1 METRATR
8 REFLT
13 EVAIFG
19 AAAVTFLNEYLR
31 AFQEYST
38 IIFGGILIVI
48 MMFFPEGLLV
58 GIGGLLRKLR
68 LPRRAASAQ
77 EAKS

>member
-1 METRATR
+1 MTVIGGMAS
-8 REFLT
+8 
-13 EVAIFG
+13 VGGAIFG

-38 IIFGGILIVI
+38 IIFGGILIII

-58 GIGGLLRKLR
+58 GIGGLLRRIK
-68 LPRRAASAQ
+68 LPRRVTTPE